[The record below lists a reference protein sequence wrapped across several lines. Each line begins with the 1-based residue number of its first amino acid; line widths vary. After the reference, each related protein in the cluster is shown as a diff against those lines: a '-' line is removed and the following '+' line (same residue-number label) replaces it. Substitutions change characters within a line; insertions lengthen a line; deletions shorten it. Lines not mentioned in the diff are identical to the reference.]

1 MGIASRRTI
10 EQWIGEGRITVD
22 GQLATLGQRVGPDN
36 RILLDGRPI
45 RVLDVVQKRRVLIYH
60 KPAGE
65 VCTRSD
71 PQGRATVFDK
81 LPVLRG
87 SRWITIGRLD
97 FSTSGLLLLTTDGE
111 LANRLMHPSGE
122 IEREYAVRIL
132 GKVSETML
140 AQLKQGVLLDDGPA
154 HFDAIVDA
162 GGEGANRW
170 YHVILKEG
178 RNREVRRMGSGG
190 RQGQPPHPRALRQ
203 RHVATPPA
211 SRTRGRP
218 GRGGDWLNFIAASD
232 WNRRKTRKENLR
244 HDPVA
249 HRHIGVRQNAST

>member
-1 MGIASRRTI
+1 MVFYPLSPKRRASKPPPRLTQRKPCLSVSPPTIPRVSDRRPPHRDVPASREPPPGRQKAHGRQTPHTGSRERPPSPSAADARGEKLQKVLARVGIASRRTI
-10 EQWIGEGRITVD
+10 EQWIGESRITVD

-97 FSTSGLLLLTTDGE
+97 FSTSGLLLFTTDGE

-122 IEREYAVRIL
+122 FEREYAVRIL
-132 GKVSETML
+132 G
-140 AQLKQGVLLDDGPA
+140 
-154 HFDAIVDA
+154 
-162 GGEGANRW
+162 
-170 YHVILKEG
+170 
-178 RNREVRRMGSGG
+178 
-190 RQGQPPHPRALRQ
+190 
-203 RHVATPPA
+203 
-211 SRTRGRP
+211 
-218 GRGGDWLNFIAASD
+218 
-232 WNRRKTRKENLR
+232 
-244 HDPVA
+244 
-249 HRHIGVRQNAST
+249 